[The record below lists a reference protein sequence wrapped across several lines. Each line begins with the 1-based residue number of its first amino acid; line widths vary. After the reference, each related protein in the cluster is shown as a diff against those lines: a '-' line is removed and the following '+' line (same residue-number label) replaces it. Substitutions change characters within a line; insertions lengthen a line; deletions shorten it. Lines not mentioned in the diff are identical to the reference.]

1 MMCETLHISS
11 LLYRAALT
19 KMYHGRFIPLSAG
32 CSTALSSTPGSAAL
46 SAAAGSTA
54 LLRNIS
60 PGAAALLLHA
70 SSPCR
75 TLLYASAL
83 SLLNVDIRASH
94 LLASETLTST
104 FAGPALEAA
113 LTDSPEGGLPAWC
126 AADPFPVSSYARRCC
141 RIPLADT
148 PLGPSAIRCRAWRCR
163 PPLLNTLPGS
173 FAIRCRAWRCR
184 PPLLNALPGPF
195 AVRCRARRCRSL
207 PVLS

>member
-1 MMCETLHISS
+1 
-11 LLYRAALT
+11 
-19 KMYHGRFIPLSAG
+19 MYHNRFDPLSAE
-32 CSTALSSTPGSAAL
+32 SSALSSTPGSAAL

-113 LTDSPEGGLPAWC
+113 LTDSPEGGFPAWC
-126 AADPFPVSSYARRCC
+126 AADSLPVSSCARR
-141 RIPLADT
+141 
-148 PLGPSAIRCRAWRCR
+148 RCR
-163 PPLLNTLPGS
+163 PPLLDTLPGPL
-173 FAIRCRAWRCR
+173 AICCRARRCR
-184 PPLLNALPGPF
+184 PPLLNALPGPL
-195 AVRCRARRCRSL
+195 AICCRARGCRSL
-207 PVLS
+207 PAEVIPNN